1 MPRINFFLV
10 SVHQEQH
17 TNCRSSEHKH
27 PEGYESESIIILVC
41 SYTGIQGKLDHDSLW
56 SLTHQSLQSCG
67 QDQCELG

>member
-27 PEGYESESIIILVC
+27 PEGYESESI
-41 SYTGIQGKLDHDSLW
+41 YW
-56 SLTHQSLQSCG
+56 SVPIPESRVS
-67 QDQCELG
+67 